1 MTFERFYS
9 IILPHKAASLNT
21 VKRAKITVVCIA
33 IVSILHNIPH
43 LYVTSNVDWEY
54 IPYGKSNEYSFGEI
68 YYWLSTVVHFAL
80 PFTLLLIMNSVII
93 HKIRNR
99 FPSMPTQKTS
109 DSSIR
114 DSIQGE
120 GSQNKKSEFQVF
132 ATLLLVTFAFLIL
145 TTPAYLFFF
154 FVLVIDFFKTS
165 RRFAGFYLFY
175 NVSHK
180 LYISNYG
187 INFFLYVIS
196 GKKFR
201 TDLRNIFPDFK
212 KRNSSKQ
219 SQITITD
226 NVSISHKTD

>member
-1 MTFERFYS
+1 MP
-9 IILPHKAASLNT
+9 IQKAS
-21 VKRAKITVVCIA
+21 
-33 IVSILHNIPH
+33 
-43 LYVTSNVDWEY
+43 
-54 IPYGKSNEYSFGEI
+54 
-68 YYWLSTVVHFAL
+68 
-80 PFTLLLIMNSVII
+80 
-93 HKIRNR
+93 
-99 FPSMPTQKTS
+99 S

-114 DSIQGE
+114 DSNQGD

-154 FVLVIDFFKTS
+154 FVLVIDFFKTP
-165 RRFAGFYLFY
+165 RRFAGYYLFY

-212 KRNSSKQ
+212 KRKSSKQ
-219 SQITITD
+219 SPVTITD